1 MSCLSSADRLL
12 SDIDLERSAQC
23 CFHVMS
29 DKLLLV
35 DALKN
40 IRMYL
45 ESAIKL
51 KNYRNRSSPNK
62 ILHHHIIPLH
72 RLSVFHVQAH
82 YC

>member
-23 CFHVMS
+23 CFHVTS

-51 KNYRNRSSPNK
+51 KNYRNRS
-62 ILHHHIIPLH
+62 
-72 RLSVFHVQAH
+72 
-82 YC
+82 